1 MKAQIIRIGNSQ
13 GVRLPK
19 PILEQAG
26 LKEEVEIKAAKGK
39 ITLSKPEQPRTGW
52 AEAAAK
58 MASPHD
64 DQQLVD
70 YTPTKFDEEE
80 WQW

>member
-1 MKAQIIRIGNSQ
+1 MKIRIIRIGNSR

-19 PILEQAG
+19 SFIEQAG
-26 LKEEVEIKAAKGK
+26 LGEDIEMRVAENSI
-39 ITLSKPEQPRTGW
+39 ILSRSDNPRRGW

-58 MASPHD
+58 MAERAEDKLPD
-64 DQQLVD
+64 AL
-70 YTPTKFDEEE
+70 TPTRFDEEE